1 MAFGNTRCAAADIN
15 LNNELEMTMK
25 MRVSEMVQPLL
36 GLVLLIAIVLAV
48 LAVMA
53 PFLTA
58 II

>member
-1 MAFGNTRCAAADIN
+1 
-15 LNNELEMTMK
+15 MTMK
-25 MRVSEMVQPLL
+25 MRVSELVQPLL

-58 II
+58 IIWAVKSSFRRFLPTASKI